1 MASWSNCPEH
11 VAFPGHLLQL
21 GFHFIHFRLEDLGS
35 PSSCAAR
42 RPCDL
47 AAGWSSYKRIGPV
60 FLPNDAS
67 ATSKSLLR
75 GPQEYND
82 LVFHVFSYCND
93 SHMLWSYPGGRC
105 SANASSCRL
114 FGLHADPFSLR
125 FSAGSWFK
133 GPAQATWM
141 VTCETQVCLISWVF
155 PHWECVNGIKWY
167 QHVSTL
173 YNIYNPLRNPFEM
186 FFFDKFFLS
195 WPEAFCVSSWMHLG
209 GGLTQVPAAIGCRI
223 DRNPMR
229 HILGTPR

>member
-21 GFHFIHFRLEDLGS
+21 GFHFRLEDLGGS

-47 AAGWSSYKRIGPV
+47 AAGCSSYKGFDPV

-75 GPQEYND
+75 GPQEYDD
-82 LVFHVFSYCND
+82 LVFHVFSSCND
-93 SHMLWSYPGGRC
+93 YHMLWSYPGGRC

-114 FGLHADPFSLR
+114 FGLHAAPFTLQ

-141 VTCETQVCLISWVF
+141 VTCEMQVCLISWVF
-155 PHWECVNGIKWY
+155 PHWECVND
-167 QHVSTL
+167 TT
-173 YNIYNPLRNPFEM
+173 LRNPFDM
-186 FFFDKFFLS
+186 FFWHFFYRGQRHFVSQVGCIWVAGWPKFRLPS
-195 WPEAFCVSSWMHLG
+195 AAVSIEILCDTFCAPQGSPLKTS
-209 GGLTQVPAAIGCRI
+209 QIP
-223 DRNPMR
+223 
-229 HILGTPR
+229 ILCQ